1 MPSEKIACRFLT
13 FNYNSTLVINK
24 ILSYEKKSLKN
35 DGQQFH
41 QYLTHAKRSR
51 PMTLKIYVL
60 DWDRHKNVADFDR
73 LRYI

>member
-41 QYLTHAKRSR
+41 QYQQNLSPSLTQKDQD
-51 PMTLKIYVL
+51 L
-60 DWDRHKNVADFDR
+60 
-73 LRYI
+73 